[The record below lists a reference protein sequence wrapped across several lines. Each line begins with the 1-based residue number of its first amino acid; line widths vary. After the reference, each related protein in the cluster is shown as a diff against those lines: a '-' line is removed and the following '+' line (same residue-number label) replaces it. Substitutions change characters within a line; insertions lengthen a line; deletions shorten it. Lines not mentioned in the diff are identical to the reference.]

1 MPNIN
6 DQPTNVLTHIL
17 TTATTHDDLL
27 AHVAIC
33 ARVHPEWRRAVM
45 GSAAYGLG
53 IVGRSADKGAT
64 ETAATEA
71 LRALNI
77 GGLSRRAKELGIGEE
92 MLEALQDDDE
102 PKQALI
108 RWLAPRDPGATAAEE
123 RSRVLR
129 ELSSALRQAK
139 EEGKLELI
147 DDGIGDAGA
156 RALDAA
162 VRALPSPLALT
173 EFSAFCQL
181 SQAGI
186 ATVAGMMRSGRLGTQ
201 LRELDV
207 SGNPLGD
214 AGTETLASALPPTLE
229 TFAFASVGCGD
240 AGMAAVARALSG
252 TAVRMIVCSDN
263 PVGTK
268 GWAALGAALPQERG
282 AALGLR
288 QELSDETSPEMIEAS
303 EREMGVN
310 VAEEFCCLQGELG
323 TAGMT
328 ALAAG
333 LAESR
338 LAMLILTGCRDV
350 DDAGYRAVAAA
361 LPRSKLKGLS
371 FEQSPG
377 HFISAEA
384 RAALQTAAA
393 QIPNLDLIFEE
404 ADDHEAAS
412 DSGSEEEY

>member
-1 MPNIN
+1 MIIHLVIAYPRAPAMPGTN
-6 DQPTNVLTHIL
+6 DLPTNVLTNIL
-17 TTATTHDDLL
+17 LSATTHADLL
-27 AHVAIC
+27 AHAALC
-33 ARVHPEWRRAVM
+33 ACVHPEWRRAVM
-45 GSAAYGLG
+45 GSAAYGRG
-53 IVGRSADKGAT
+53 IVGLSADEGAT
-64 ETAATEA
+64 
-71 LRALNI
+71 
-77 GGLSRRAKELGIGEE
+77 
-92 MLEALQDDDE
+92 
-102 PKQALI
+102 
-108 RWLAPRDPGATAAEE
+108 ATAAEE

-156 RALDAA
+156 RALGAA